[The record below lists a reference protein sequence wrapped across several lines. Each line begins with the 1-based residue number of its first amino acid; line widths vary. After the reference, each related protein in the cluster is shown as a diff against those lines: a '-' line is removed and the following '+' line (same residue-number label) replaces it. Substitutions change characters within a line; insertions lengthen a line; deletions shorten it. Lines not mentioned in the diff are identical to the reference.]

1 MVRLAAKKIRQKL
14 QREAARLQEQADAL
28 LAMEED
34 EEVLFKRPAASTDTP
49 PGSRADS
56 PDREVED
63 DREVKDYTTVLEM
76 VKAVRDRLTALVLD
90 NTNIRAACDEL
101 RRQCHSQGVAFGD
114 LSRLVSQTR
123 ADQEETRAYAREET
137 GPHPSI
143 RPELLDARGNLRAR
157 DIGITWQDGDTF
169 LHGVRITG
177 QNDDMEDNRRRPA
190 TAAPYPPCQ
199 EELENARRQPAMS
212 TPYQQSHEHPPSGMS
227 TPGFPRPVC
236 IEMSDTP
243 AHHFA
248 VPRQEGRPA
257 HRPAAP
263 IQRFNSKSIGW
274 PAWFRHFR
282 AVADVQGWD
291 KDQRAL
297 QMVSYLDEK
306 AMNVAQELSDRE
318 LYDYDALVGLLSARF
333 DPASRVSASRSRFHG
348 RTRRHQEDADT
359 YADSITELCR
369 LGYPQSS
376 PELRQEL
383 ISEQFVRGQS
393 DPELKKYM
401 WVAMEEDEEVLFK
414 RPAAST
420 DTPPGSR
427 ADSPDREVEDDREV
441 KDYTTVLEMVKAV
454 RDRLTALVLDNTNI
468 RAACDEL
475 CRQCHSQGVAFG
487 DLSRLVSQT
496 RADQEETRACAREET
511 GPHPSIRPELLDAR
525 GNLRAR
531 DIGITWQD
539 GDTFLH
545 GVRITGQN
553 DDMEDNRRR
562 PATAA
567 PYPPCQEELEN
578 ARRQPAMSTPYQQS
592 HEHPPSGMST
602 PGFPR
607 PVCIE
612 MSDTP
617 AHHFAIPRQ
626 EGRPAHRPA
635 APIQRF
641 NSKSIGWPAWFRHF
655 RAVADVQGWDKDQ
668 RALQMVSYL
677 DEKAMNVAQELSD
690 RELYD
695 YDALVGLL
703 SARFDPASRVSA
715 SRSRFH
721 GRTRRHQEDADTY
734 ADSITELCRLGY
746 PQSSPELRQELI
758 SEQFVRGQSDPELKK
773 YLWVVIR
780 TQKDKK
786 LQTLIEVC
794 TDFASLSHT
803 TSVHRPAEQVFALE
817 EEDDQE
823 EEMFAV
829 VDRQQWNT
837 QRAAEPPLSPELQ
850 QMFALARRMGYEMRP
865 IARRFDAPRQTP
877 GPRSSPNRD
886 YRAPFRPRDYSRT
899 KCFSCG
905 QLGHTQVRCPK
916 PDSSLPFRPSGWVD
930 RSDGPQRNS
939 GGPPQGN
946 EI

>member
-1 MVRLAAKKIRQKL
+1 
-14 QREAARLQEQADAL
+14 
-28 LAMEED
+28 
-34 EEVLFKRPAASTDTP
+34 
-49 PGSRADS
+49 
-56 PDREVED
+56 
-63 DREVKDYTTVLEM
+63 M
-76 VKAVRDRLTALVLD
+76 VKTVRDRLTALVLD
-90 NTNIRAACDEL
+90 NTNIRAACDDL

-114 LSRLVSQTR
+114 LSRLVKQSR
-123 ADQEETRAYAREET
+123 EDQEESRADTWEET
-137 GPHPSI
+137 RPHPRI
-143 RPELLDARGNLRAR
+143 RPELLDGGGNLRAR

-169 LHGVRITG
+169 LHGVRIIG
-177 QNDDMEDNRRRPA
+177 QRDDMEDNRRRPA
-190 TAAPYPPCQ
+190 TAAPYPPCP
-199 EELENARRQPAMS
+199 EELEDARRQPAMS
-212 TPYQQSHEHPPSGMS
+212 TPYQQSHGHLSGDTS

-248 VPRQEGRPA
+248 GPRQEGRPA

-359 YADSITELCR
+359 YADSIR
-369 LGYPQSS
+369 
-376 PELRQEL
+376 
-383 ISEQFVRGQS
+383 
-393 DPELKKYM
+393 
-401 WVAMEEDEEVLFK
+401 
-414 RPAAST
+414 
-420 DTPPGSR
+420 
-427 ADSPDREVEDDREV
+427 
-441 KDYTTVLEMVKAV
+441 
-454 RDRLTALVLDNTNI
+454 
-468 RAACDEL
+468 
-475 CRQCHSQGVAFG
+475 
-487 DLSRLVSQT
+487 
-496 RADQEETRACAREET
+496 
-511 GPHPSIRPELLDAR
+511 
-525 GNLRAR
+525 
-531 DIGITWQD
+531 
-539 GDTFLH
+539 
-545 GVRITGQN
+545 
-553 DDMEDNRRR
+553 
-562 PATAA
+562 
-567 PYPPCQEELEN
+567 
-578 ARRQPAMSTPYQQS
+578 
-592 HEHPPSGMST
+592 
-602 PGFPR
+602 
-607 PVCIE
+607 
-612 MSDTP
+612 
-617 AHHFAIPRQ
+617 
-626 EGRPAHRPA
+626 
-635 APIQRF
+635 
-641 NSKSIGWPAWFRHF
+641 
-655 RAVADVQGWDKDQ
+655 
-668 RALQMVSYL
+668 
-677 DEKAMNVAQELSD
+677 
-690 RELYD
+690 
-695 YDALVGLL
+695 
-703 SARFDPASRVSA
+703 
-715 SRSRFH
+715 
-721 GRTRRHQEDADTY
+721 
-734 ADSITELCRLGY
+734 ELCRLGY

-817 EEDDQE
+817 EDDDRE

-837 QRAAEPPLSPELQ
+837 QRAAEPPLSPEQQ

-865 IARRFDAPRQTP
+865 IARHFDAPRQTP
-877 GPRSSPNRD
+877 SPRSSPNKD

-930 RSDGPQRNS
+930 RSDGPQRYS

>member
-1 MVRLAAKKIRQKL
+1 MVRSAVKKNRRKS
-14 QREAARLQEQADAL
+14 QREAAKLQKQADAL

-34 EEVLFKRPAASTDTP
+34 EEVHFKRPDTVPDTP
-49 PGSRADS
+49 PVLRTNS
-56 PDREVED
+56 PDREEED
-63 DREVKDYTTVLEM
+63 DREAKDYTAVLEM
-76 VKAVRDRLTALVLD
+76 VKTVRDRLTALVLD
-90 NTNIRAACDEL
+90 NTNIRAACHDL

-114 LSRLVSQTR
+114 LSRLVKQMR
-123 ADQEETRAYAREET
+123 EDQEETRAYTHEET
-137 GPHPSI
+137 GPHPHI

-177 QNDDMEDNRRRPA
+177 QRDDMEDNHRRPA
-190 TAAPYPPCQ
+190 TVAPYPPCP
-199 EELENARRQPAMS
+199 EELEYARRQPVMS
-212 TPYQQSHEHPPSGMS
+212 TPCQQSHGHPSGDTS

-236 IEMSDTP
+236 IEVSDTP
-243 AHHFA
+243 AHHFTG
-248 VPRQEGRPA
+248 PRQEGRPA

-348 RTRRHQEDADT
+348 RTRRHQEDADS

-376 PELRQEL
+376 PEL
-383 ISEQFVRGQS
+383 
-393 DPELKKYM
+393 
-401 WVAMEEDEEVLFK
+401 
-414 RPAAST
+414 
-420 DTPPGSR
+420 
-427 ADSPDREVEDDREV
+427 
-441 KDYTTVLEMVKAV
+441 
-454 RDRLTALVLDNTNI
+454 
-468 RAACDEL
+468 C
-475 CRQCHSQGVAFG
+475 
-487 DLSRLVSQT
+487 
-496 RADQEETRACAREET
+496 
-511 GPHPSIRPELLDAR
+511 
-525 GNLRAR
+525 
-531 DIGITWQD
+531 
-539 GDTFLH
+539 
-545 GVRITGQN
+545 
-553 DDMEDNRRR
+553 
-562 PATAA
+562 
-567 PYPPCQEELEN
+567 
-578 ARRQPAMSTPYQQS
+578 
-592 HEHPPSGMST
+592 
-602 PGFPR
+602 
-607 PVCIE
+607 
-612 MSDTP
+612 
-617 AHHFAIPRQ
+617 
-626 EGRPAHRPA
+626 
-635 APIQRF
+635 
-641 NSKSIGWPAWFRHF
+641 
-655 RAVADVQGWDKDQ
+655 
-668 RALQMVSYL
+668 
-677 DEKAMNVAQELSD
+677 
-690 RELYD
+690 
-695 YDALVGLL
+695 
-703 SARFDPASRVSA
+703 
-715 SRSRFH
+715 
-721 GRTRRHQEDADTY
+721 
-734 ADSITELCRLGY
+734 
-746 PQSSPELRQELI
+746 QELI

-780 TQKDKK
+780 TQKDRK

-817 EEDDQE
+817 EDDDRE
-823 EEMFAV
+823 EEEVFAV
-829 VDRQQWNT
+829 VDRQQWST

-865 IARRFDAPRQTP
+865 IARHFDAPRQKP
-877 GPRSSPNRD
+877 SPRSSPSKD

-930 RSDGPQRNS
+930 RSDGPQRSS

-946 EI
+946 EV